1 MFKINVS
8 KDKAINLPLLI
19 GGLATCVAPPLS
31 KFLAKQPIDADD
43 WLLFFGCLAGLL
55 TGNVERKR
63 KPAVF
68 KALDADAK
76 IAAKMASDNNGE

>member
-19 GGLATCVAPPLS
+19 GGITACVAPPLS
-31 KFLAKQPIDADD
+31 KFLTNQPIAADD
-43 WLLFFGCLAGLL
+43 GLSFFGCLAGLL
-55 TGNVERKR
+55 TGNVERNR

-76 IAAKMASDNNGE
+76 ISAKMNGADNG

>member
-1 MFKINVS
+1 MLKINVS

-19 GGLATCVAPPLS
+19 GGITACIAPPLS
-31 KFLAKQPIDADD
+31 KFLTNQPIAADD
-43 WLLFFGCLAGLL
+43 WLIFFGCLAGLL
-55 TGNVERKR
+55 TGNVERNR

-76 IAAKMASDNNGE
+76 ISAKVNGADNG